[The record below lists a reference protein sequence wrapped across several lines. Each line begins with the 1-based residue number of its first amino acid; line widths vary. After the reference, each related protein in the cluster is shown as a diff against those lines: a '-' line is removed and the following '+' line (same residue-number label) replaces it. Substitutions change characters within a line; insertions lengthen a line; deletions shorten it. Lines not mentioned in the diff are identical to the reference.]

1 MSAIKCLNLHW
12 CFNYQCSPLY
22 SAQSTSSRETKA
34 KVVGSGFVFF
44 CPVSVFSAVAVSSS
58 GNGSLKSSNLGS
70 DFTDGLVFMIK
81 EPIAK
86 EDDHYFAAK
95 AATTSLFMSCE
106 ETPSSCQQPSRRC
119 QPPRQRGENNTFLLS
134 DPQAA
139 TLQRRGPNFMCQML
153 AVFSTTKLNSLV
165 DYKRLWKA
173 SRKTPCFGIA
183 PFPPR
188 ALICKFL
195 KEGKP
200 EKLRMEDSTEK
211 TSVR

>member
-1 MSAIKCLNLHW
+1 MITTLRRR
-12 CFNYQCSPLY
+12 QRPRPCSCPVRKHP
-22 SAQSTSSRETKA
+22 QVVSSRLDGA
-34 KVVGSGFVFF
+34 KLQ
-44 CPVSVFSAVAVSSS
+44 AW
-58 GNGSLKSSNLGS
+58 
-70 DFTDGLVFMIK
+70 
-81 EPIAK
+81 
-86 EDDHYFAAK
+86 
-95 AATTSLFMSCE
+95 
-106 ETPSSCQQPSRRC
+106 
-119 QPPRQRGENNTFLLS
+119 QRGENRTFLLP

-200 EKLRMEDSTEK
+200 EKLRMVLEYSTKETLVRQNPTGFFLTTFANCGLPRGFFFQYRADMTKPHDSTQLIPFQATFKYTYKSEK
-211 TSVR
+211 